1 MRTTNEIITKLNEV
15 AIQVFGGEVKFTPA
29 EAIQP
34 GTLVFFL
41 TDPNHVLPENSVQE
55 NFPVDNMK
63 LTLIKEFGIRSGI
76 YADWINNGTKPFS
89 RLVLFPGLSAN
100 LVSTLKEIAPK
111 VGFFIRENGNEDEY
125 NFVLCYNFFDGE
137 IKRPFE
143 KRTGVQCFWGGHSLT
158 LYPNQKV
165 DVNAILAEEKAE
177 TEAKAQAEATKAAE
191 KKEYARKCGRLARKY
206 KVPFVNVLRLGL
218 NEEEI
223 KFHADSL
230 KAAQKQI
237 NAMSHNEKKR
247 LDHEIFVCGRARKQS
262 ALKELGVYVGNG
274 DVNHMDFTMLNFR

>member
-1 MRTTNEIITKLNEV
+1 MRTNNEIITKLNEV

-41 TDPNHVLPENSVQE
+41 TDPNQVLPENSVQE

-63 LTLIKEFGIRSGI
+63 LALIKEFGIQSGI

-100 LVSTLKEIAPK
+100 LVSTLEEIAPK
-111 VGFFIRENGNEDEY
+111 VGFFIKENGNEDEY

-143 KRTGVQCFWGGHSLT
+143 KRTGVQCFCSGNSLT
-158 LYPNQKV
+158 LYPNKKV
-165 DVNAILAEEKAE
+165 DVDAILAEEKTEA
-177 TEAKAQAEATKAAE
+177 EAKAKAEAAKAAE
-191 KKEYARKCGRLARKY
+191 KKEYARISGKLARKY
-206 KVPFVNVLRLGL
+206 NVPFVNVLRLGH

-223 KFHADSL
+223 KLHADSL

-237 NAMSHNEKKR
+237 YAMSSKERER
-247 LDHEIFVCGRARKQS
+247 LDHELFVCGRARKQS
-262 ALKELGVYVGNG
+262 ALKELGIYVGNG
-274 DVNHMDFTMLNFR
+274 DVNHMDFTMLKFR